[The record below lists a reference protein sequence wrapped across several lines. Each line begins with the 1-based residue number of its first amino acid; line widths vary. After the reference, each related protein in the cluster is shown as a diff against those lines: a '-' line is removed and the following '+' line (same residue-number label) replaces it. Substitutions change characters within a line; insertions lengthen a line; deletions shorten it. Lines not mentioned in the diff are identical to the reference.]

1 MFRILVLCFAL
12 LLPMG
17 CAYQPQQTQSQT
29 QYEIPTFIQSAVK
42 TWQIID
48 ISANTTFTIAGDLY
62 SRKLI
67 TTSQKNQIIEMGNIL
82 YSSLQLTKTSIQN
95 YIWLKSSNLD
105 ATDTETLIRNN
116 FKVIVT
122 TYTQI
127 KALLDSILKTNT
139 SYKITL
145 PNITLSPD
153 LQ

>member
-1 MFRILVLCFAL
+1 MLRIFVLCLIL
-12 LLPMG
+12 LMPIG
-17 CAYQPQQTQSQT
+17 CTYQPQPTQTQT

-105 ATDTETLIRNN
+105 VTNIETTIRNN
-116 FKVIVT
+116 FKVIVS

-127 KALLDSILKTNT
+127 KSLLDSILKTNT
-139 SYKITL
+139 SYKISL
-145 PNITLSPD
+145 PDITLSSD